1 MINKP
6 QLPPKAGYVEVV
18 DSHGNHVYRPIASQL
33 KEESQTNLLQ
43 LLKESNESLS
53 NQTTDLQ
60 MALCEQYENSEKQLT
75 DLQMALCELYE
86 QNTGG
91 TTNG

>member
-6 QLPPKAGYVEVV
+6 QFPPKAGYVEVV
-18 DSHGNHVYRPIASQL
+18 DSNGNHVYRPIASQL
-33 KEESQTNLLQ
+33 KEESQAKLLQ

-60 MALCEQYENSEKQLT
+60 LAMCEQYENSENQLT
-75 DLQMALCELYE
+75 DIQMALCEVYE
-86 QNTGG
+86 LLQGG
-91 TTNG
+91 TT

>member
-1 MINKP
+1 MINRP
-6 QLPPKAGYVEVV
+6 TLPPKEGYIETI
-18 DSHGNHVYRPIASQL
+18 DSEGNHVYKPTASKL
-33 KEESQTNLLQ
+33 KEELRSKLLQ

-60 MALCEQYENSEKQLT
+60 LALCEQYENSEKQLT